1 MDPNN
6 RLNDLIVI
14 TDRLVDLLERENDA
28 LKNHKTEVIHTLL
41 DDKATLARVY
51 ETRLKGLAE
60 KPEILE
66 NADPALREKLRHFAE
81 KVETLILENG
91 KLLNVAIEANR
102 RVVDLIADAVQ
113 AQQPNAGTYS
123 SDAQASNN
131 GSNAASQRVALSLD
145 QTL

>member
-66 NADPALREKLRHFAE
+66 NADPALQEKLRHFAE

>member
-14 TDRLVDLLERENDA
+14 TDRLVDLVERENDA

-66 NADPALREKLRHFAE
+66 DADPVLREKLRHFAE

-131 GSNAASQRVALSLD
+131 GANAASQRVALSLD